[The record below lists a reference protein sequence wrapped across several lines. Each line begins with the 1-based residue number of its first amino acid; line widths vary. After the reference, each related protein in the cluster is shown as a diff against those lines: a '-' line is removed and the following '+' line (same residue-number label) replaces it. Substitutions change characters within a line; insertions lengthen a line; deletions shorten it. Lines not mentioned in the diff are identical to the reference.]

1 MKLGVSVAT
10 YASQFGPIVFRDGSL
25 RDSLATIKT
34 LGYDGVDLFA
44 DCKTD
49 EQIDE
54 IRALFA
60 EHQLE
65 VAMYIAIFLSEQGVN
80 LSDRS
85 DAARQASLDAYKT
98 QIEKAHRLG
107 AQRVPVGYLRG
118 QRAADDPPEAYCE
131 RLAAS
136 LATLCDFAAGFGVT
150 ICLEPINRYEINTFN
165 NVEQALAF
173 IDQYQL
179 VELGLLLDLFHM
191 NIEDVSLEAS
201 IAAAADRIQ
210 HFHVP
215 DSNRYAAGSGHLDY
229 VSILKALDE
238 ANYAG
243 YLMLEAFP
251 HPDTLTCA
259 QSNIGYL
266 RQVLAAVS
274 NQDS

>member
-136 LATLCDFAAGFGVT
+136 LDPASPHSVT
-150 ICLEPINRYEINTFN
+150 SPP
-165 NVEQALAF
+165 V
-173 IDQYQL
+173 
-179 VELGLLLDLFHM
+179 LG
-191 NIEDVSLEAS
+191 SLYVWSRSTVTRS
-201 IAAAADRIQ
+201 I
-210 HFHVP
+210 P
-215 DSNRYAAGSGHLDY
+215 LTMSNRRWRLSTSTSWWSWACCW
-229 VSILKALDE
+229 IC
-238 ANYAG
+238 
-243 YLMLEAFP
+243 F
-251 HPDTLTCA
+251 
-259 QSNIGYL
+259 I
-266 RQVLAAVS
+266 
-274 NQDS
+274 